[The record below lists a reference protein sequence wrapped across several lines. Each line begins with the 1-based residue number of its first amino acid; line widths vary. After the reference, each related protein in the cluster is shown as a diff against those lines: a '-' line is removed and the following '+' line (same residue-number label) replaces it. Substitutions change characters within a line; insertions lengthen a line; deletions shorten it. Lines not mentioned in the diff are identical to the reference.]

1 MFTPLRHLPPK
12 FAAPAPAA
20 AALAF
25 IAVLALESLQALGYV
40 QGLLTGALAYM
51 LVRHLQRKDDA
62 EQRLNAS
69 QAQLKQRTA
78 ELTHQNA
85 VLEMI
90 SHNAELPDILEML
103 ALLVEVHHPDM
114 LCSILLLDRDG
125 QHLRHGAAPNLP
137 EFYNKAID
145 GTAIGLGVSC
155 CGTAAFTGER
165 VVIEDVQSHPYWENF
180 RAIARQAN
188 LRSCWSQPIK
198 DSCERIIGT
207 FAIYQHHPAMPQA
220 AEIMLIEHY
229 AALAALA
236 IERTQSAEALRLHDA
251 ALNFAANAILITD
264 LQSRIVW
271 ANHAFSEL
279 TGYEFEELIGK
290 ELSGLL
296 NSGHQDDAFYEKLWG
311 TILAGRPWH
320 GELINRRK
328 DGSLYHDETSITPV
342 RDRDQRITHF
352 VAVKQDVSARKEHE
366 EHLRNLAFYDALTEL
381 PNRRLLLDRLVHTQ
395 ASCSRSGR
403 HGALIFI
410 DLDNFKPLND
420 EYGHDVGDL
429 LLAEA
434 ARRLTACI
442 RKEDTVSRFGGDEF
456 VVLLK
461 DMDSDHAAAVSQAT
475 GIAEKIRA
483 ALAEPYRLHLL
494 QSRGGMDNIEHR
506 CTSSIGIALFTGL
519 DACADEILRQADVA
533 MYRAKTAGRNR
544 ISFHASEDAITSCE
558 AS

>member
-1 MFTPLRHLPPK
+1 MLPRYLPPK
-12 FAAPAPAA
+12 LAAPAA

-25 IAVLALESLQALGYV
+25 AAVLALESLRALGTM

-51 LVRHLQRKDDA
+51 LVRHLQRKTDA
-62 EQRLNAS
+62 EQRLSAS
-69 QAQLKQRTA
+69 ETQLKQRTA

-90 SHNAELPDILEML
+90 THNAELPDILEML

-114 LCSILLLDRDG
+114 LCSILLLDPDG
-125 QHLRHGAAPNLP
+125 RHLRHGAAPNLP
-137 EFYNKAID
+137 DFYNRAVD
-145 GTAIGLGVSC
+145 GLAIGQGVGC
-155 CGTAAFTGER
+155 CGSAAFTGER
-165 VVIEDVQSHPYWENF
+165 VVAEDIQTAPCWENF
-180 RAIARQAN
+180 RDLAQQAG

-198 DSCERIIGT
+198 DSGERIVGT
-207 FAIYQHHPAMPQA
+207 FAIYHRHPAAPQG

-236 IERTQSAEALRLHDA
+236 IERTHSAEALRLHDA

-264 LQSRIVW
+264 LQGRVVW

-279 TGYEFEELIGK
+279 TGYEFEELVGK
-290 ELSGLL
+290 ELSALL
-296 NSGHQDDAFYEKLWG
+296 NSGHQDSAFYQRLWQ
-311 TILAGRPWH
+311 TILSGRTWH

-342 RDRDQRITHF
+342 RDRNQQISHF

-366 EHLRNLAFYDALTEL
+366 EHLKNLAFYDPLTQL
-381 PNRRLLLDRLVHTQ
+381 PNRRLLHDRLVHAQ

-403 HGALIFI
+403 HGALMFL

-434 ARRLTACI
+434 ARRLTACV

-461 DMDSDHAAAVSQAT
+461 DLDRDHAAAVSQAT

-494 QSRGGMDNIEHR
+494 QSRDDIEDIEHR
-506 CTSSIGIALFTGL
+506 CTSSIGIALFA
-519 DACADEILRQADVA
+519 DAATSADEILRQADVA
-533 MYRAKTAGRNR
+533 MYRAKSAGRNT
-544 ISFHASEDAITSCE
+544 ICFHPPEEGQTGCGTR
-558 AS
+558 

>member
-1 MFTPLRHLPPK
+1 MPPSLLPPK
-12 FAAPAPAA
+12 LAAPAA
-20 AALAF
+20 AATAF
-25 IAVLALESLQALGYV
+25 AAVLALESAQAPGVL
-40 QGLLTGALAYM
+40 QGLLVAALAYM
-51 LVRHLQRKDDA
+51 LIRHLQRKSDA
-62 EQRLNAS
+62 ERKLSAS
-69 QAQLKQRTA
+69 EAQLKQRTA

-90 SHNAELPDILEML
+90 THNAEPTDILEML

-114 LCSILLLDRDG
+114 LCSILLLDPDG
-125 QHLRHGAAPNLP
+125 MHLRLGAAPNLP
-137 EFYNKAID
+137 AFYSRALD
-145 GTAIGLGVSC
+145 GMAIGKGEGC

-165 VVIEDVQSHPYWENF
+165 VVVEDIRTHPYWQNF
-180 RAIARQAN
+180 RALAQQAD

-198 DSCERIIGT
+198 DSGERIVGT
-207 FAIYQHHPAMPQA
+207 FAIYQRRTAMPRA
-220 AEIMLIEHY
+220 PEIMLIEHY

-264 LQSRIVW
+264 LKAHIVW

-279 TGYEFEELIGK
+279 TGYENEELMGK

-296 NSGHQDDAFYEKLWG
+296 NSGHQDSAFYEKLWG
-311 TILAGRPWH
+311 TILGGQTWH

-342 RDRDQRITHF
+342 RDRNQRITHF

-366 EHLRNLAFYDALTEL
+366 EHLTNLAFYDALTEL
-381 PNRRLLLDRLVHTQ
+381 PNRRLLLDRLVQTL
-395 ASCSRSGR
+395 ASCARSGR
-403 HGALIFI
+403 QGALMFL

-434 ARRLTACI
+434 ARRLTACV

-461 DMDSDHAAAVSQAT
+461 DLDNDHATATAQAT
-475 GIAEKIRA
+475 GVAEKIRT
-483 ALAEPYRLHLL
+483 ALAAPYRLHLL
-494 QSRGGMDNIEHR
+494 QSRGDEEEIEHR

-519 DACADEILRQADVA
+519 DAGADDILKQADIA
-533 MYRAKTAGRNR
+533 MYRAKTEGRNR
-544 ISFHASEDAITSCE
+544 ICFHDQEAVISGCE
-558 AS
+558 AL

>member
-1 MFTPLRHLPPK
+1 MHLQFPSSK
-12 FAAPAPAA
+12 LAAPAA

-25 IAVLALESLQALGYV
+25 AAVLALGAAQASDTV
-40 QGLLTGALAYM
+40 QGLLTGAMAYM
-51 LVRHLQRKDDA
+51 LVRHLLRKTDA
-62 EQRLNAS
+62 EQRLGAS
-69 QAQLKQRTA
+69 ETQLKQRTA

-114 LCSILLLDRDG
+114 LCSILLLDADG
-125 QHLRHGAAPNLP
+125 RHLRHGAAPNLP
-137 EFYNKAID
+137 DFYNRAVD
-145 GTAIGLGVSC
+145 GLAIGPGVGC

-165 VVIEDVQSHPYWENF
+165 VVVEDIMQHPYWEKSCDL
-180 RAIARQAN
+180 AQQAG

-198 DSCERIIGT
+198 DSGERIVGT
-207 FAIYQHHPAMPQA
+207 FAIYHRHPAAPQV

-236 IERTQSAEALRLHDA
+236 IERTHSAEALRLHDA

-264 LQSRIVW
+264 LQGRIVW

-279 TGYEFEELIGK
+279 TGYEFEELVGK
-290 ELSGLL
+290 ELSTLL
-296 NSGHQDDAFYEKLWG
+296 NSGHQDSAFYERLWG
-311 TILAGRPWH
+311 TILSGKTWH

-342 RDRDQRITHF
+342 RDRNQQITHF

-366 EHLRNLAFYDALTEL
+366 EHLKNLAFYDPLTQL
-381 PNRRLLLDRLVHTQ
+381 PNRRLLHDRLVHAQ

-403 HGALIFI
+403 HGALMFL

-434 ARRLTACI
+434 ARRLTACV

-461 DMDSDHAAAVSQAT
+461 DLDRDHAAAVSQAT

-483 ALAEPYRLHLL
+483 ALAEPYPLHLL
-494 QSRGGMDNIEHR
+494 QSRDDIEDIEHR
-506 CTSSIGIALFTGL
+506 CTSSIGISLFA
-519 DACADEILRQADVA
+519 DAGTSADEILRQADVA
-533 MYRAKTAGRNR
+533 MYRAKSAGRNT
-544 ISFHASEDAITSCE
+544 ICFHPPEEGQTGCGAR
-558 AS
+558 

>member
-1 MFTPLRHLPPK
+1 MFIPHRLLPPK
-12 FAAPAPAA
+12 FAAPAA

-25 IAVLALESLQALGYV
+25 IAVLALESLQALGYI
-40 QGLLTGALAYM
+40 QGMLTGALAYM
-51 LVRHLQRKDDA
+51 LVRHLQRKADA
-62 EQRLNAS
+62 EQRLSAS
-69 QAQLKQRTA
+69 ETQLKQRTG

-90 SHNAELPDILEML
+90 THNAELPDILEML

-114 LCSILLLDRDG
+114 QCSILLLDTDG
-125 QHLRHGAAPNLP
+125 LHLHHGAAPSLP

-145 GTAIGLGVSC
+145 GLTIGPSVGC

-165 VVIEDVQSHPYWENF
+165 IVVEDIQTHPYWENF
-180 RAIARQAN
+180 RDLAQQAD

-198 DSCERIIGT
+198 DSSERIVGT
-207 FAIYQHHPAMPQA
+207 FAIYHHCSATPQA

-229 AALAALA
+229 AGLAALA
-236 IERTQSAEALRLHDA
+236 IERTHSAEALRLHDA

-264 LQSRIVW
+264 LQAHIVW

-279 TGYEFEELIGK
+279 TGYEFEELVGK

-296 NSGHQDDAFYEKLWG
+296 NSGHQDTVFYEELWK
-311 TILAGRPWH
+311 TILSGKTWH

-342 RDRDQRITHF
+342 RDRNQCITHF
-352 VAVKQDVSARKEHE
+352 VAVKQDVSARREHE
-366 EHLRNLAFYDALTEL
+366 EHLKNLAFYDALTQL
-381 PNRRLLLDRLVHTQ
+381 PNRRLLLDRLAQ
-395 ASCSRSGR
+395 ALAACTRSGR
-403 HGALIFI
+403 HGALMFL

-420 EYGHDVGDL
+420 EYGHDIGDL

-434 ARRLTACI
+434 AQRLTTCI

-461 DMDSDHAAAVSQAT
+461 DLDSDHAIAIAQAS
-475 GIAEKIRA
+475 GVAEKIRI
-483 ALAEPYRLHLL
+483 ALATPYRLHLL
-494 QSRGGMDNIEHR
+494 QSIGNVDEIEHR
-506 CTSSIGIALFTGL
+506 CTSSIGISLFTGP
-519 DACADEILRQADVA
+519 DADADEILRRADIA

-544 ISFHASEDAITSCE
+544 TCFHTPDAG
-558 AS
+558 

>member
-1 MFTPLRHLPPK
+1 MHLRLPSSK
-12 FAAPAPAA
+12 LAA
-20 AALAF
+20 AAAAAIAF
-25 IAVLALESLQALGYV
+25 AAVLALESVRASGTV
-40 QGLLTGALAYM
+40 QGLLTGAMAYM
-51 LVRHLQRKDDA
+51 LVRHLQRKADA
-62 EQRLNAS
+62 ERRLSAS
-69 QAQLKQRTA
+69 EAQLKQRTG

-90 SHNAELPDILEML
+90 THNAELPDILEML

-114 LCSILLLDRDG
+114 QCSILLLDTDG
-125 QHLRHGAAPNLP
+125 LHLRHGAAPNLP
-137 EFYNKAID
+137 ESYSQAID
-145 GTAIGLGVSC
+145 GLAIGPGICC

-165 VVIEDVQSHPYWENF
+165 VVVEDIQTHPYWEDF
-180 RAIARQAN
+180 RDLAQQAG

-198 DSCERIIGT
+198 DSGERIVGT
-207 FAIYQHHPAMPQA
+207 FAIYHQRPAAPQA

-236 IERTQSAEALRLHDA
+236 IERTHSAEALRLHDA

-264 LQSRIVW
+264 LQAHIVW

-279 TGYEFEELIGK
+279 TGYEFEELVGK

-296 NSGHQDDAFYEKLWG
+296 NSGHQDNVFYEGLWQ
-311 TILAGRPWH
+311 TILSGKTWH

-342 RDRDQRITHF
+342 RDRNQQITHF
-352 VAVKQDVSARKEHE
+352 VAVKQDVSARREHE
-366 EHLRNLAFYDALTEL
+366 EHLKNLAFYDALTQL
-381 PNRRLLLDRLVHTQ
+381 PNRRLLLDRLGHAL
-395 ASCSRSGR
+395 ASSSRSGR
-403 HGALIFI
+403 HGALMFL

-429 LLAEA
+429 LLTEA
-434 ARRLTACI
+434 AQRLTACV
-442 RKEDTVSRFGGDEF
+442 RKEDSVSRFGGDEF

-461 DMDSDHAAAVSQAT
+461 DLDIDHATAISQAT

-494 QSRGGMDNIEHR
+494 QSRGDTEDIEHR
-506 CTSSIGIALFTGL
+506 CTSSIGISLFAGP
-519 DACADEILRQADVA
+519 DCGADEILRQADVA
-533 MYRAKTAGRNR
+533 MYRAKSAGRNT
-544 ISFHASEDAITSCE
+544 ICFHPPEEGQNGCGGR
-558 AS
+558 